1 MYRLLR
7 VLLKEVLQLRRD
19 RRMIGMMVLG
29 PLIQLLVL
37 GYAANLDV
45 EDIPTLV
52 VDRDHSVESRDLM
65 ERFVG
70 SGYFEIVGTER
81 SIAGIDDW
89 LVTGR
94 AQIALVVGE
103 NYGNELKT
111 GRRPR
116 VQVIAD
122 GTDSNSAVVG
132 LGYASRII
140 AQVGG
145 EMILRRLREGSRADP
160 PPRVASLELVPRI
173 WYNPEL
179 KSHWF
184 YVPGIIAITLMLLTM
199 ITPSMAVVREKE
211 VGTLEQIS
219 VTPLRPWQ
227 LILGK
232 LLPFFVVG
240 VLDLVLATAVT
251 LLVFGVPLR
260 GSFVVL
266 FLLTLPFLLNT
277 LGLGLLASTLA
288 RTQQQAMLIS
298 TFLLMLPQIY
308 LSGLFFPIENMPHAI
323 QLSTYGIPVR
333 YYAII
338 LRGVFLKGAGLA
350 ELWPQAAILTVY
362 GAGVLALASLRFR
375 KSLD

>member
-1 MYRLLR
+1 VYRLLR

-111 GRRPR
+111 GRGPR

-145 EMILRRLREGSRADP
+145 EMVLRRLREGSRTGP

-219 VTPLRPWQ
+219 VTPLRSWQ

-251 LLVFGVPLR
+251 LFVFGVPLR
-260 GSFVVL
+260 GSFPAL
-266 FLLTLPFLLNT
+266 FVLTLPFLLNT

-333 YYAII
+333 YYATI
-338 LRGVFLKGAGLA
+338 LRGVFLKGAGFA
-350 ELWPQAAILTVY
+350 ELWPQAAILTGY
-362 GAGVLALASLRFR
+362 GIGVLALASLRFR